1 MMLLIKGWFIPAD
14 IESIQ
19 YMNMV
24 PLNSTGHKEMWLMA
38 KHDNLKEKQKSCTIP
53 SLEIILALF

>member
-1 MMLLIKGWFIPAD
+1 MLLIKGWFIPTD

-24 PLNSTGHKEMWLMA
+24 PVSSTGRNKMWLMA
-38 KHDNLKEKQKSCTIP
+38 KHDNLKEKQKSTIP
-53 SLEIILALF
+53 SLEIILVLF